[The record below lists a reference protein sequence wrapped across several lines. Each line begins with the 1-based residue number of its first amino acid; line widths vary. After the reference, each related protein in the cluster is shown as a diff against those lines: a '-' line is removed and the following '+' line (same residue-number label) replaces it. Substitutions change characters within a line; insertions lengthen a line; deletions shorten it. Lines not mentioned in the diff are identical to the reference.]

1 MYMGLPFAFP
11 SSIMVS
17 IVVVIISVVIAIDS
31 IVVVVVVVVI
41 VIVSPPTV
49 NVIFLL
55 HFQHVLSARSQKNIL
70 KTIIN
75 TLRWYGIFRFK
86 YLRKFI
92 VITKLLPFR
101 FDSLRLIHVDILT
114 ILRKVNLFK
123 QQMISARVLKVLK
136 FLQNINY
143 AMRRDCAKKKIKA
156 NFIVNWRWLMCLRYN
171 INRTNLF
178 VMKCA
183 NAERCVKKESTSK
196 LTCLQKLEA

>member
-1 MYMGLPFAFP
+1 MYVGLPFAFP

-41 VIVSPPTV
+41 VIVTPPTV

-55 HFQHVLSARSQKNIL
+55 HFKHVLSARSYKNIL

-101 FDSLRLIHVDILT
+101 HFDNS
-114 ILRKVNLFK
+114 
-123 QQMISARVLKVLK
+123 
-136 FLQNINY
+136 
-143 AMRRDCAKKKIKA
+143 
-156 NFIVNWRWLMCLRYN
+156 
-171 INRTNLF
+171 
-178 VMKCA
+178 
-183 NAERCVKKESTSK
+183 
-196 LTCLQKLEA
+196 